1 MKTLSDS
8 AVYVYCVLRSARR
21 PRIVGAPRGVPEGSA
36 PGLHEVARGTWLVG
50 SVVPLGVYGPSHLEP
65 RLRDLDWIAQVA
77 LAHEAVNE
85 SFARASGA
93 TVVPMKL
100 FTLFSSHEKAIEDVR
115 ARQTAIDRAMRHVSG
130 CEEWGIRVTRR
141 PPTEPDRDRSRATTG
156 AEFLRA
162 RKAARDTAANART
175 AAIGAA
181 DTAFERL
188 KRLSKDAT
196 RRRRASEPGTNP
208 PVLEA
213 AFLVRTKARAK
224 FRTEAR
230 RQAPILAKAG
240 ADLTLTGPWPAYNFV
255 GETS

>member
-1 MKTLSDS
+1 MKTFSDS

-21 PRIVGAPRGVPEGSA
+21 PRIAGAPRGVPEGSA
-36 PGLHEVARGTWLVG
+36 PALHEVARATWLIA
-50 SVVPLGVYGPSHLEP
+50 SAVPLAVYGPFHLEP
-65 RLRDLDWIAQVA
+65 RLRDLDWVAQVA
-77 LAHEAVNE
+77 VAHEAVNE
-85 SFARASGA
+85 FFARASGA

-100 FTLFSSHEKAIEDVR
+100 FTMFSSHDKAVEDVR
-115 ARQTAIDRAMRHVSG
+115 ARQTTIDRAMRRVGG

-141 PPTEPDRDRSRATTG
+141 PVEEPSSDSSRPATG

-162 RKAARDTAANART
+162 RKAARDAAANART

-181 DTAFERL
+181 DAAFDRL

-196 RRRRASEPGTNP
+196 RRAHRTEPGTNP

-213 AFLVRTKARAK
+213 AFLVRTTARAR

-240 ADLTLTGPWPAYNFV
+240 ASLTLTGPWPAYNFV
-255 GETS
+255 GEES